1 MLNLWLHINFW
12 YDKEVQTYINW
23 DFIYSDLKHHSSI
36 TELLHEIFLIKK
48 KKKCT
53 ILFIIKIKF
62 YENTQAFFMGIMFI
76 TFYQ

>member
-48 KKKCT
+48 KKNAQ
-53 ILFIIKIKF
+53 F
-62 YENTQAFFMGIMFI
+62 YS
-76 TFYQ
+76 